1 MINAHAPSR
10 EPVPLLQCLYHVC
23 LEEFEEKWRDRLLH
37 TIIFKRVLEI
47 IRIKISHLLIKGEN
61 NWEGSE
67 VSM

>member
-1 MINAHAPSR
+1 MINEHAPSR
-10 EPVPLLQCLYHVC
+10 EPVPLLQCIYHVY

-47 IRIKISHLLIKGEN
+47 TRIKIVHLLINGEN
-61 NWEGSE
+61 NWESSE